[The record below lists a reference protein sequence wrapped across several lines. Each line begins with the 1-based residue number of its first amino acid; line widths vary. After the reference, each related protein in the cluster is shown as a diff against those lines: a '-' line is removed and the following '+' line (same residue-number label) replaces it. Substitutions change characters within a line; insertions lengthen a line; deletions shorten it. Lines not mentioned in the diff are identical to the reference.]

1 MGTIKSDTIKNTIN
15 RVNESVFVPDIQRT
29 YVWLNNPKDRRIE
42 LLFDSLMRGYPIGAF
57 LFWSLKKSDIET
69 DEIAES
75 SCSERL
81 NFQLYK
87 FIENYDERNKSNE
100 KINVSQVKSSD
111 LDIVLDGQQRL
122 TSLYIGLRGSRT
134 LRRPYARST
143 TVNPYDQKFLYL
155 NLDYR
160 PDSDNPEDVYQ
171 FEFKTLEDARK
182 VNANGAHW
190 FRVSKIMEFENRK
203 ESIRNYCAE
212 RSLSRDAEDMITD
225 LYVAISEQPNIT
237 YFEETEKS
245 LDKVLNIFIRVNS
258 GGMQLSRSDLLMSL
272 LTATFGSD
280 IKGEMDVF
288 VKTLQDDG
296 FGVFSR
302 DHILKTCL
310 MLTGH
315 SHIFKLANF
324 SKTNIRDIETQWKEI
339 CEYINITTR
348 ILASLGYRN
357 ELSSG
362 YVITAISYYLYNR
375 KIQKPSLEDK
385 EAIAMFVRIAQLRAF
400 FSAGLDGK
408 LTKVKEQMD
417 AAKDFKDFLGLA
429 NKNIERFKITSEDV
443 EWYVENEKYGYWTT
457 LPLLQLL
464 YPNLNYSYSNFH
476 IDHIYP
482 KSKFNKDNVE
492 LEPVFYGKANDLF
505 NLQLLEGVENEEKSS
520 KDPESWLAS
529 VCKEPKDREN
539 YLCNNYIPK
548 TFILEWKNFGDFEIK
563 RKKRIKKRLYAA
575 FNLPVPQD
583 LSQIDED

>member
-69 DEIAES
+69 DEIVES

-160 PDSDNPEDVYQ
+160 PNSDNPEDVYQ

-182 VNANGAHW
+182 VNANGVHW
-190 FRVSKIMEFENRK
+190 FRVSMIMEFENRK
-203 ESIRNYCAE
+203 ESIRNYCSE

-288 VKTLQDDG
+288 VKTLQEDG

-324 SKTNIRDIETQWKEI
+324 SKTNIRDIETKWKEI
-339 CEYINITTR
+339 CEYINITTKV
-348 ILASLGYRN
+348 LASLGYRN

-408 LTKVKEQMD
+408 LTIIKEQMD
-417 AAKDFKDFLGLA
+417 AAKDFKDFLVLA
-429 NKNIERFKITSEDV
+429 NKNIERFKITSDDV

-464 YPNLNYSYSNFH
+464 YPNFNYSYSNFH

-492 LEPVFYGKANDLF
+492 LESKFYGKANDLF

-520 KDPESWLAS
+520 KDPEIWLAS
-529 VCKEPKDREN
+529 VCKDPKDRDK

-548 TFILEWKNFGDFEIK
+548 TFSLEWKNFGDFEME

-583 LSQIDED
+583 LSQIDDD